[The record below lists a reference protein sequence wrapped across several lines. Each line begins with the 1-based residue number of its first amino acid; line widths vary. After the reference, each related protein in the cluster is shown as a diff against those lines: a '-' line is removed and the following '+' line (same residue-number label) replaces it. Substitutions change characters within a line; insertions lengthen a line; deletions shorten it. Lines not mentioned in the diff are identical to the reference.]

1 MAKQVFE
8 NMDILRH
15 IYGFGDSTHRARLK
29 EVLEE
34 ERPISSIPK
43 NYLPQFQQ
51 RFKLFDKLVRCRCC
65 SRHSHR
71 KPWMKVEDNLLA
83 YYMNYVPRVPE
94 DKDLD
99 DCRCACRRQARQLL
113 RHIRVAFLRDDLP
126 EAIEYVD

>member
-15 IYGFGDSTHRARLK
+15 IYGFGDSTHRARWK

-34 ERPISSIPK
+34 ERPVSSIPT
-43 NYLPQFQQ
+43 NYLPEFQA
-51 RFKLFDKLVRCRCC
+51 RFKLFDRLVRCRCC

-83 YYMNYVPRVPE
+83 YFMNCGPRVPE

-113 RHIRVAFLRDDLP
+113 RHIRVAFRRDDLP
-126 EAIEYVD
+126 ETIEYID